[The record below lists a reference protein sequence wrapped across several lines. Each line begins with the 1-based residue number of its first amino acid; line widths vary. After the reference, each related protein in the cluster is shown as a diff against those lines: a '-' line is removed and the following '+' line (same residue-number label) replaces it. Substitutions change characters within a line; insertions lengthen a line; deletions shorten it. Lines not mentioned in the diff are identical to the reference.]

1 MSCKEGEPCE
11 EGRKRQQAL
20 GVLGVMAIIFVAL
33 SVMSFL
39 DSRGQVV
46 PNRVQYAGH
55 DAVDGKRVFQAYNC
69 MGCHTLVG
77 NGAYLG
83 PDLTNTFANVG
94 AAWLEAFL
102 PSAGTWPTRGAVQVQ
117 LQKSDIADEAGVDSI
132 DAYFDKYPAAAERV
146 QRRSGH
152 ATIMPNLP
160 FSRDEIRNL
169 IAYLKYTSQMDTEGW
184 PPVPRVVGLT
194 FPQAMQMPATAVSAV
209 SSEPPSGTVSAS
221 LGDPVA
227 LGAQLVEENGCTACH
242 APDTTTRV
250 GPGWGGLYGSETD
263 LADGSRV
270 HADDTYL
277 TESINDPDAQVVAG
291 FDAGVMPPY
300 ADILDTEQV
309 TAIVAYMRS
318 LGGEGQ

>member
-11 EGRKRQQAL
+11 EGKKRQQAL

-33 SVMSFL
+33 SLMSFL

-46 PNRVQYAGH
+46 PTSVQYAGH
-55 DAVDGKRVFQAYNC
+55 EAVDGKRVFQAYNC

-83 PDLTNTFANVG
+83 PDLTDTYANVG
-94 AAWLEAFL
+94 PAWLEAFL

-117 LQKSDIADEAGVDSI
+117 LQKSDIADEAGVESI

-184 PPVPRVVGLT
+184 PPAPRVVGLT
-194 FPQAMQMPATAVSAV
+194 FPQAMQMPATAVAAV
-209 SSEPPSGTVSAS
+209 TSEPPSGTVSAS

-263 LADGSRV
+263 LADGSKV
-270 HADDTYL
+270 HADNTYL

-309 TAIVAYMRS
+309 AAIVAYMRS

>member
-11 EGRKRQQAL
+11 EGKKRQQAL

-33 SVMSFL
+33 SLMSFL

-46 PNRVQYAGH
+46 PTSVQYAGH
-55 DAVDGKRVFQAYNC
+55 EAVDGKRVFQAYNC

-83 PDLTNTFANVG
+83 PDLTDTYANVG
-94 AAWLEAFL
+94 PAWLEAFL

-117 LQKSDIADEAGVDSI
+117 LQKSDI
-132 DAYFDKYPAAAERV
+132 AAERV

-184 PPVPRVVGLT
+184 PPAPRVVGLT
-194 FPQAMQMPATAVSAV
+194 FPQAMQMPATAVAAV
-209 SSEPPSGTVSAS
+209 TSEPPSGTVSAS

-263 LADGSRV
+263 LADGSKV
-270 HADDTYL
+270 HADNTYL

-309 TAIVAYMRS
+309 AAIVAYMRS